1 MNNLLV
7 SITMNNLLARV
18 LGWQRVSAGG
28 CSVYGWLR
36 RARRWLGWCMVQLL
50 LATAVMLPFD
60 VTSAVASWVTWPGT
74 SISVPQDNFTLVG
87 QGAFAPNATGGLTV
101 STEML
106 SGDKWITLGKETVG
120 TLGIT
125 SQQISSAMH
134 RFPKNTMYV
143 FAQYSPENA
152 SGRITIQKVEKAPNG
167 SVTVYQADF
176 TPWNG
181 ELWRAQGKYRDAV
194 EIAANAP
201 GHNPFANFA
210 GAHSDP
216 VFHNISWQAMMVAV
230 GHAMRHYGAAFGF
243 VALAKLSDTQTTST
257 SSSWFSTSTTTIMTG
272 YAKPLWYVATA
283 MDASPGGQTGQIC
296 VTGGNVS
303 ATSSC
308 DDQAHMAIAGVMF
321 NQWSGGNM
329 PQNQDQIY
337 QYVNTQSGWSV
348 LSFTILMVIVTM
360 GAAALLAPEVLAAE
374 GALTVAGAGAGSY
387 LGLNLIVNGTGNLQQ
402 AQNGLLGTTGNGWLQ
417 SQASAATG
425 PFVPTFLSLIEQKH
439 VDLPV
444 GSANSLT
451 GVNQLYQGTCGAG
464 FTVIQCTTA
473 SFDPGT
479 MWRPDSYA
487 EYNSTKAMRQRY
499 QTCTQSVAVG
509 GLGLTGTAAE
519 QCAAPAT
526 QPVN

>member
-1 MNNLLV
+1 MNNLFAR
-7 SITMNNLLARV
+7 ITMNNLLARV
-18 LGWQRVSAGG
+18 LGCQRVSAGG
-28 CSVYGWLR
+28 YSVYGWLR
-36 RARRWLGWCMVQLL
+36 RARRWLGWCMIQLL

-60 VTSAVASWVTWPGT
+60 VTSAVASWVNWPGT
-74 SISVPQDNFTLVG
+74 SVAVPQDNFTLVG
-87 QGAFAPNATGGLTV
+87 QSTFTPNPTGGILA

-181 ELWRAQGKYRDAV
+181 ELWRAQGKYRDAS
-194 EIAANAP
+194 EIAANAS

-210 GAHSDP
+210 GALTDP
-216 VFHNISWQAMMVAV
+216 VFHNIQWQAMMVAV

-243 VALAKLSDTQTTST
+243 VALIKPSHTQNISHSGGGFLSLTT
-257 SSSWFSTSTTTIMTG
+257 TSTTTVTG
-272 YAKPLWYVATA
+272 YAQPVWYVATA
-283 MDASPGGQTGQIC
+283 MDASPTGQTGQIC

-303 ATSSC
+303 TTSC
-308 DDQAHMAIAGVMF
+308 DNPAHVAIAGVTF

-337 QYVNTQSGWSV
+337 QYVDTQSSWNV
-348 LSFTILMVIVTM
+348 LAYALLATALTM
-360 GAAALLAPEVLAAE
+360 GAVAVVAPELFT
-374 GALTVAGAGAGSY
+374 GSGMLLAGAGGAAVY
-387 LGLNLIVNGTGNLQQ
+387 LGSNLIFNGTGNLTQ
-402 AQNGLLGTTGNGWLQ
+402 AQNGFLGTTGNGWVQ
-417 SQASAATG
+417 SEASAATG
-425 PFVPTFLSLIEQKH
+425 PFEPTFLSDIKQRAD
-439 VDLPV
+439 VPA
-444 GSANSLT
+444 GSGNSLS
-451 GVNQLYQGTCGAG
+451 GVKQLYSGACPANITLTQCG
-464 FTVIQCTTA
+464 
-473 SFDPGT
+473 SLDSGT
-479 MWRPDSYA
+479 MWRPESYK
-487 EYNSTKAMRQRY
+487 EYNSTLATRQRY
-499 QTCTQSVAVG
+499 QYCTAPAPNG
-509 GLGLTGTAAE
+509 MGLTGSAAE